1 VDEDEV
7 DRLLWELG
15 LELPEVADNGEDD
28 SLPPL
33 DEQEWE

>member
-15 LELPEVADNGEDD
+15 LELPEVADDGEDD
-28 SLPPL
+28 LPLPL